1 VTGIAVWG
9 VGPHAMK
16 NVLPAIEQ
24 ARGYELVGVCSR
36 NESARTEAARMWGGS
51 AWASPEEM
59 LRSDRVELVYIAT
72 PTGLHA
78 AQGMRVLETG
88 RHLVCE
94 KSLASQ
100 PKDALALVNYATER
114 QLLLCEAFAFLH
126 HPRFLAVRDLI
137 VRPEFGAVVH
147 AFCIFDLPRLEKPG
161 FRMSSA
167 LGGGALLDVGCYPLS
182 AMRALFGD
190 HSSLLHSRI
199 VTLSNNEVDTAGDAA
214 FLFADGLR
222 VDTAWGYNRA
232 YSAGLFVWGEKQSL
246 YVNRLFSKDT
256 VGDSAIT
263 RRDSFGNVETI
274 PVSEANAFV
283 AMFGAVREGLGDD
296 AKRRQFLLDAAG
308 QARLL
313 GEVKRCAS

>member
-9 VGPHAMK
+9 IGPHAMK

-24 ARGYELVGVCSR
+24 ARGYELIGVCSR
-36 NESARTEAARMWGGS
+36 SEPARAEAAQKWGGS

-78 AQGMRVLETG
+78 AHGMRVLESG
-88 RHLVCE
+88 RHVVCE

-100 PKDALALVNYATER
+100 PEDARALVEFATER
-114 QLLLCEAFAFLH
+114 KLLLCEALAYQF
-126 HPRFLAVRDLI
+126 HPRFLAVRDL
-137 VRPEFGAVVH
+137 VSQSEFGAVLH
-147 AFCIFDLPRLEKPG
+147 AFCTFGLPRLEKPG
-161 FRMSSA
+161 FRMNRE

-182 AMRALFGD
+182 AMRMLFGD
-190 HSSLLHSRI
+190 HSSVLHSQI
-199 VTLSNNEVDTAGDAA
+199 VTLSNDEVDTAGDAA

-232 YSAGLFVWGEKQSL
+232 YSAALFIWGENQSV

-256 VGDSAIT
+256 VADSGIT
-263 RRDSFGNVETI
+263 RRDHFGGATTI
-274 PVSEANAFV
+274 PVPQANAFV

-296 AKRRQFLLDAAG
+296 AKRRKFLLDAAG
-308 QARLL
+308 QATLL

>member
-16 NVLPAIEQ
+16 NVLPAIEE
-24 ARGYELVGVCSR
+24 ARGYQLVGVCSR
-36 NESARTEAARMWGGS
+36 NESARAEAAQKWGGA

-78 AQGMRVLETG
+78 SQGMRVLQSG
-88 RHLVCE
+88 KHLICE
-94 KSLASQ
+94 KSLAAQ
-100 PKDALALVNYATER
+100 PEDALALVEFATNR
-114 QLLLCEAFAFLH
+114 KLLLCEALAYQF
-126 HPRFLAVRDLI
+126 HPRFLAVRDL
-137 VRPEFGAVVH
+137 VSQPEFGAVLH
-147 AFCIFDLPRLEKPG
+147 AFCTFGLPPLDKPG
-161 FRMSSA
+161 FRMNRE

-182 AMRALFGD
+182 AMRMLFGD
-190 HSSLLHSRI
+190 HSSVLYSQI
-199 VTLSNNEVDTAGDAA
+199 VTLSNDEVDIAGDAA

-232 YSAGLFVWGEKQSL
+232 YSAGLFIWGEKQSL

-256 VGDSAIT
+256 VGDSSIT
-263 RRDSFGNVETI
+263 LRDHFGDATTI
-274 PVSEANAFV
+274 PAPEANAFV

-296 AKRRQFLLDAAG
+296 AKRRKFLLDAAG
-308 QARLL
+308 QAMLV
-313 GEVKRCAS
+313 GEVKRWAS